1 MRKQTLRRFHWLKFK
16 DLIKKATRK
25 VKVYDDRIKTDIVY
39 CLTRTFSNSNESN
52 WSYQLIGLG
61 INSILYEN
69 KKDQLVIYIELSR
82 PGLLIGKASSTIDA
96 YRDQLVQQFKKD
108 VKIEIIED
116 LNSDPLL
123 IKSILA
129 TYTDNYS
136 WV

>member
-1 MRKQTLRRFHWLKFK
+1 MRNKTLRKFHQLKFK
-16 DLIKKATRK
+16 DLIKRITKK
-25 VKVYDDRIKTDIVY
+25 VRVYDDRTKTDIVY
-39 CLTRTFSNSNESN
+39 CLLRAFSNSDEPKLL
-52 WSYQLIGLG
+52 YQITGLG
-61 INSILYEN
+61 INSILYED
-69 KKDQLVIYIELSR
+69 KKDQLIIFIELSR
-82 PGLLIGKASSTIDA
+82 PGLLIGKAGSTIDA

-116 LNSDPLL
+116 LNSDPVL

>member
-1 MRKQTLRRFHWLKFK
+1 MRKQTLIRFHWLKFK
-16 DLIKKATRK
+16 DLIKRITKK
-25 VKVYDDRIKTDIVY
+25 VRVYDDRTKTDIVY
-39 CLTRTFSNSNESN
+39 CLLRAFSNSDEPKLL
-52 WSYQLIGLG
+52 YQITGLG
-61 INSILYEN
+61 INSILYED
-69 KKDQLVIYIELSR
+69 KKDQLIIFIELSR
-82 PGLLIGKASSTIDA
+82 PGLLIGKAGSTIDA

-116 LNSDPLL
+116 LNSDPVL